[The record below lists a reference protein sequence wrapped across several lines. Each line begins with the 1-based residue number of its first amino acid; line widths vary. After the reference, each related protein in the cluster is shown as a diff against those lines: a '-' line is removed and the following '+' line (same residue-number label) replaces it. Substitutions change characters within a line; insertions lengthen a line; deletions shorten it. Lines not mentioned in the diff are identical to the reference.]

1 MGEKVTKNSKNY
13 FYPMY
18 GSLPSIDGIMLNIV
32 RSGLSKFQFI
42 QEKTKKRFIIV
53 DNTCIMIIK
62 QYYE

>member
-32 RSGLSKFQFI
+32 RRSGLSKFQFI
-42 QEKTKKRFIIV
+42 
-53 DNTCIMIIK
+53 
-62 QYYE
+62 